1 MKKNNSIIDKSLTYV
16 SPTVIEMAFE
26 SEGLLC
32 QSRLEGEGTGGEDF
46 GEGGDFDF
54 GGLF

>member
-16 SPTVIEMAFE
+16 SPSVIEMAFE

-32 QSRLEGEGTGGEDF
+32 QSQFGAGNERFEEDPDLP
-46 GEGGDFDF
+46 GIDF
-54 GGLF
+54 